1 MSQESPNMAT
11 DTRATKAR
19 SKIPRLEDYPDG
31 DGKPMAETPI
41 HVDNITKMIEVLRA
55 YYADDPMVWVAGN
68 MFVYYEE
75 GNPRKVLAPDL
86 YVSKGVPHDI
96 GRRVYFTWVEGKGLD
111 FVIEMTSPSTHRE
124 DLRKKY
130 VLYRDVLKVRE
141 YILFDPLEEYL
152 KPSLQGHRLV
162 GSEYLP
168 IEMVDGKL
176 HSEVL
181 NLNIAREG
189 KFLRLSDPATGS
201 PLLTGRELYETS
213 LIEMR
218 RIEEEKRAAEV
229 EKRVAEEEKRVAE
242 EEKRVAE
249 EEKRA
254 AEVEKRE
261 AEAVAARAEAECER
275 LRREIEALR
284 RQGAGS

>member
-1 MSQESPNMAT
+1 MAT
-11 DTRATKAR
+11 DTRAAKAK
-19 SKIPRLEDYPDG
+19 SKIPRLADYPDR

-41 HVDNITKMIEVLRA
+41 HVDNITTMIEILRA

-75 GNPRKVLAPDL
+75 GNPCKVVAPDL

-96 GRRVYFTWVEGKGLD
+96 KRRVYFTWVEGKGLD

-130 VLYRDVLKVRE
+130 ALYRDVLKVRE
-141 YILFDPLEEYL
+141 YILFDPLDESL

-168 IEMVDGKL
+168 IEMTDGKL
-176 HSEVL
+176 HSDVL
-181 NLNIAREG
+181 GLDIAREG
-189 KFLRLSDPATGS
+189 QFLRLSDQATGR
-201 PLLTGRELYETS
+201 PLLTGRELYEAS
-213 LIEMR
+213 LIEIR
-218 RIEEEKRAAEV
+218 RI
-229 EKRVAEEEKRVAE
+229 EEEKRVAE

-249 EEKRA
+249 
-254 AEVEKRE
+254 
-261 AEAVAARAEAECER
+261 VAAARVEAECER
-275 LRREIEALR
+275 LRLEIEALR
-284 RQGAGS
+284 RQGPGL